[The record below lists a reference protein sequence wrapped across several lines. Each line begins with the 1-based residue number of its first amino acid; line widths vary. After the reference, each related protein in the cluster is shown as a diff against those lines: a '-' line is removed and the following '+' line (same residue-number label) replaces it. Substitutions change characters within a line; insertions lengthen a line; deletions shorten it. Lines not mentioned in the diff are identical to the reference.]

1 MDERT
6 TNLEMLVMHLQKTVQ
21 ELDEVI
27 QSQGTRISNL
37 ERDLKRLNLEL
48 GLLREAA
55 IEERSPE
62 EEKPPHY

>member
-1 MDERT
+1 MDERI

-27 QSQGTRISNL
+27 QSQGTRINNL

>member
-1 MDERT
+1 MDERI

-27 QSQGTRISNL
+27 QNQGTRIGNL

-48 GLLREAA
+48 GLLREGA

>member
-1 MDERT
+1 MDERI

-27 QSQGTRISNL
+27 QSQGTRIVNF
-37 ERDLKRLNLEL
+37 ERDIKRLNLEL
-48 GLLREAA
+48 GLLRESA